1 MVKKAEEV
9 LRMTQYE
16 AEKKYPNNY
25 MIMQMDNM
33 EDDIGTILFFGD
45 TQDELLD
52 VLIELKKTGNYNFC
66 GILEGNN
73 KQCTL
78 GGVVVYA

>member
-1 MVKKAEEV
+1 MVIKLDNV
-9 LRMTQYE
+9 LWMTDFE
-16 AEKKYPNNY
+16 ARKRYPNNY
-25 MIMQMDNM
+25 MIMRMDNM
-33 EDDIGTILFFGD
+33 EDDTGTILFFGD
-45 TQDELLD
+45 THDELLD
-52 VLIELKKTGNYNFC
+52 VLSELRKAGNSDLL

>member
-1 MVKKAEEV
+1 MVRKVDEV
-9 LRMTQYE
+9 LRMTDFE
-16 AEKKYPNNY
+16 AEKRYPDNY
-25 MIMQMDNM
+25 MIMRMDNM
-33 EDDIGTILFFGD
+33 EDDLGTILFFGD
-45 TQDELLD
+45 TKEELLD
-52 VLIELKKTGNYNFC
+52 VLCELRKDGNSNLC